1 MNPLHRN
8 LIPLVAPL
16 LAFAASYLAY
26 DHLPTKIP
34 AHWGIDG
41 RIDNY
46 TSKGWQVYF
55 YPAAM
60 VLVHLFFR
68 FVAFADKGRT
78 MQLREAGIFDPLW
91 NGAIFLFG
99 YAHLLSLGI
108 GLGWVSPRANFLVG
122 AASLTVLL
130 VGGYIRRHRPEW
142 LDSSLQRL
150 NVASSDESRGYIG
163 RCILTAGACGMA
175 GTLTGRLQ
183 LGWLLIPLIA
193 GVLLARRRFPL
204 NGGHSR

>member
-8 LIPLVAPL
+8 LIPLAAPL

-26 DHLPTKIP
+26 DHLPPRIP
-34 AHWGIDG
+34 VHWGIDG

-55 YPAAM
+55 YPTAM

-78 MQLREAGIFDPLW
+78 RQLKEAGIFAPLW
-91 NGAIFLFG
+91 NGAVFLFG

-108 GLGWVSPRANFLVG
+108 GLGWVSPEANFLVG

-130 VGGYIRRHRPEW
+130 VGGYIRRRRPEW
-142 LDSSLQRL
+142 LALPLRRL
-150 NVASSDESRGYIG
+150 NIASSDAARSYIG
-163 RCILTAGACGMA
+163 RCILIAGACGMA

-183 LGWLLIPLIA
+183 LGWFLIPLIA
-193 GVLLARRRFPL
+193 GVWLARRHFPL
-204 NGGHSR
+204 DGGHAR